1 MEVAA
6 RTVTD
11 ERVTAFVSGRCGITF
26 CPPYTNLGIE
36 KDGEIIAGVILN
48 VFEGADVHMSA
59 AGTGWTR
66 GFLADFGN
74 YVFDQLKCERVTA
87 ITEQATVVRLAER
100 LGGEVEGLMRNHFG
114 KGRDAFVV
122 GILKEDWK
130 F

>member
-1 MEVAA
+1 MIVTDDRVAA
-6 RTVTD
+6 
-11 ERVTAFVSGRCGITF
+11 FVAGACGVDFI
-26 CPPYTNLGIE
+26 PPWTCMGIE
-36 KDGEIIAGVILN
+36 KDGEIIAGVVLN

-59 AGTGWTR
+59 AGSGWTR

-74 YVFDQLKCERVTA
+74 YVFDQLQCERVTA
-87 ITEQATVVRLAER
+87 ITEQPKVVRLAER

>member
-1 MEVAA
+1 MIVTDDRVAA
-6 RTVTD
+6 
-11 ERVTAFVSGRCGITF
+11 FVAGACGVDFI
-26 CPPYTNLGIE
+26 PPWTCMGIE
-36 KDGEIIAGVILN
+36 KDGEIIAGVVLN

-59 AGTGWTR
+59 AGSGWTR

-74 YVFDQLKCERVTA
+74 YVFDQLQCERVTA
-87 ITEQATVVRLAER
+87 ITEQPKVVRLAER

-114 KGRDAFVV
+114 KGRDAFVI